1 MVVDISKIT
10 LENIDD
16 YIELKFKTKKDKL
29 LYKLKQ
35 QVYVSN
41 KEMKNISTLI
51 GQIKQEGYKIET
63 IPKVGYRLLNKV
75 EESENNER

>member
-16 YIELKFKTKKDKL
+16 YIEPKFKTKKDEL

-41 KEMKNISTLI
+41 KEMKNISALI
-51 GQIKQEGYKIET
+51 KQLKQEGYKIET
-63 IPKVGYRLLNKV
+63 IPKVGYRLLKKIR
-75 EESENNER
+75 ESE

>member
-1 MVVDISKIT
+1 MIIDISKIT
-10 LENIDD
+10 LENIND
-16 YIELKFKTKKDKL
+16 YREPKFKTKKEEL

-51 GQIKQEGYKIET
+51 GQLKQEGYKIET
-63 IPKVGYRLLNKV
+63 IPKLGYRLIEK
-75 EESENNER
+75 EGK

>member
-1 MVVDISKIT
+1 MAVDISKIT

-51 GQIKQEGYKIET
+51 GQLKQEGYKIET

>member
-10 LENIDD
+10 LENIND
-16 YIELKFKTKKDKL
+16 YKKTKFKTKKEEL

-51 GQIKQEGYKIET
+51 GQLKQEGYKIET
-63 IPKVGYRLLNKV
+63 IPKVGYRL
-75 EESENNER
+75 ERR

>member
-1 MVVDISKIT
+1 MIFDISKIT
-10 LENIDD
+10 LENIND
-16 YIELKFKTKKDKL
+16 YREPKFKTKKEEL

-51 GQIKQEGYKIET
+51 RQLKQEGYKIET
-63 IPKVGYRLLNKV
+63 ISKVGYRLI
-75 EESENNER
+75 EREGK

>member
-1 MVVDISKIT
+1 MIFDISKIT
-10 LENIDD
+10 LENIND
-16 YIELKFKTKKDKL
+16 YKKTKFKTKKEEL

-41 KEMKNISTLI
+41 KEMKNISTII
-51 GQIKQEGYKIET
+51 GQLKQEGYKIET

-75 EESENNER
+75 

>member
-1 MVVDISKIT
+1 MAVDISKIT

-51 GQIKQEGYKIET
+51 GQLKQEGYKIET

-75 EESENNER
+75 EESENNES

>member
-51 GQIKQEGYKIET
+51 GQLKQEGYKIET

-75 EESENNER
+75 EESE